1 MQVFFIPSTRVQQ
14 TYGSCLRV
22 IGWIYDTVSASVLIS
37 FCRTGKSE
45 TNRDKHRID
54 IVQCKTEVITF
65 DAIHMYMNII

>member
-1 MQVFFIPSTRVQQ
+1 M
-14 TYGSCLRV
+14 

-45 TNRDKHRID
+45 TNRDKHRND